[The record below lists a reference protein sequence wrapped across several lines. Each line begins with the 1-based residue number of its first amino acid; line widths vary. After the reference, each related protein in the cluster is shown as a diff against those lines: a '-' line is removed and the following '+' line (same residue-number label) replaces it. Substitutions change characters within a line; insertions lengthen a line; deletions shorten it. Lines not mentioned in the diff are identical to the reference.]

1 MSQSD
6 NNPYEQF
13 WILGIAMMIPL
24 ALVSGPLAGYLLWR
38 FVGTRFLGLTSQWMF
53 PFIAL
58 GIIAS
63 GLHIAGLIKRIQD
76 TDFKKKK

>member
-1 MSQSD
+1 MSQSE

-38 FVGTRFLGLTSQWMF
+38 FVGARYLGLTSHWMF
-53 PFIAL
+53 VFIVF
-58 GIIAS
+58 GMTAS
-63 GLHIAGLIKRIQD
+63 GLHVASLIKRIQD
-76 TDFKKKK
+76 TDSKRKK